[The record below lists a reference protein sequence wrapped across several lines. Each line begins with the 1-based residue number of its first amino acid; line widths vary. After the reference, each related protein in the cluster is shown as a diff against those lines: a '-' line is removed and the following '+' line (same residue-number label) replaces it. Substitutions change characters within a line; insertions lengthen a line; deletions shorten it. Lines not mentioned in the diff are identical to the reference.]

1 MWRCAA
7 APATARGS
15 GSGATAARAAA
26 AAPPGRRSGPSRAGA
41 CALVRRTS
49 QVVAAATDGGG
60 AAAAQAELLR
70 GAASDDEQQRGAA
83 AAIPPHWEQQ
93 IRTAPLGRR
102 RVLQR
107 YVRAVTAIN
116 ALEPGLRALSD
127 AQLAAQT
134 LRFRDALSRNTH
146 RLAAA
151 LDELLPEAFATVR
164 EASRRVLGLRHYDSQ
179 LVGGMVL
186 HEGQVAEMA
195 TGEGKTLVA
204 VLAAYLNALPSTLA
218 NPPALPGAGAGAADA
233 ARGGGPRRRAGG
245 VHVITVNDYLAA
257 RDAEWM
263 GKIYRFLGLTVGA
276 VQSSSPADAAR
287 GAYAC
292 HVTYVTGQEL
302 CFNYLKDN
310 TAHSAAELMLP
321 DALGF
326 AIVDEADSILI
337 DESRNPMIISQ
348 PRGDTCALVA
358 TVDQAVRRLWG
369 RITRAVDAAAAR
381 QPARPR
387 AAVEAEVKARYLVLD
402 AKQRSLS
409 LSQEGM
415 ALLFVLLSEQPGVA
429 FRAAAREGR
438 APTIMDLWED
448 DVPWGNMAI
457 TALKAYQ
464 YFAAGVQYIVRGG
477 GVVIVDE
484 STGRVR
490 PISRYSGG
498 LHQALEAKEGVEVR
512 PDSHATASI
521 TFQVFFR
528 FYAKLAGMTGTA
540 RSAAAEFYEIYGL
553 RVVPI
558 PTNKPPRR
566 ADLPLRLYYTETDKL
581 AYMVSVVESCWA
593 EGRPVLIG
601 TSSVNESEAVL
612 DVLQGW
618 CRPAFRQLAARVQL
632 LNAKPENV
640 RLEAQVVAQAG
651 LPAAVTI
658 ATNMAGRGTDI
669 ILGGNPEGL
678 TRMGLLRMVYRR
690 LLPRLAPCR
699 VDAAG
704 GAEAR
709 AASCELD
716 ALCPALPL
724 DVFAA
729 YDAAAVAD
737 IQPRSAAQAAAGLPR
752 ELHLALLAAMM
763 LAELGGAGL
772 QQDGVSHDD
781 LRQLASAALSAADVV
796 RRTTL
801 RGLRESH
808 GHAKLQELDF
818 SSVVA
823 PRAEAVFDELQHT
836 LAALYMGRTASLAGA
851 TPEEDGADGAPRGGS
866 SPAGGPL
873 GRLGPALEQLQV
885 FGSKAA
891 LLLWL
896 WFDQQCE
903 AMAEQVVAAGGLL
916 VLGTSLQEGE
926 RIELQLRGRAG
937 RQGDPGTTQLLFD
950 VSDPLI
956 ANFGMQTF
964 QQLAGS
970 LLSSGQLAPYQESVV
985 VDLLHREVQKG
996 LENQWQMA
1004 RLETKKYDEVLEAY
1018 RRNLYSLRR
1027 LILTG
1032 DGRQRSRVV
1041 NMFIQQ
1047 WADALVAA
1055 LIDPGAGPAAWTR
1068 ESLDAAAVLSAPPS
1082 AAGAAAAA
1090 AAARAGGAGACG
1102 SAGGSSGGSAMAPQR
1117 VSPLA
1122 ALMWH
1127 CHRLVNPP
1135 ELLAGGAQVEFRARA
1150 DDDAVAHDAT
1160 ARALFQL
1167 SQAAA
1172 PSSSGV
1178 GGAHRSAAAR
1188 AAPLPLGVAE
1198 VAVLTPQQLQ
1208 QLAAYLTQ
1216 GAPLP
1221 WPEPHLEGG
1230 LSTRLALAAH
1240 AKLFGTPAAAAC
1252 GAGSEAA
1259 AGRGGDVG
1267 VSAPLQLHEQ
1277 AGAAAG
1283 LLGTSQRPP
1292 LRGRHAARA
1301 GVLRNY
1307 LGTALVH
1314 AYELRHLSLRK
1325 LLLSARTAGGG
1336 GGGALLDLDAE
1347 LYLSG
1352 YCRSVMLEWID
1363 ALWSCF
1369 LEDVDKMRHAVGLK
1383 AYSSQQPLD
1392 EFRLEANRAFLVLLD
1407 SYRDAVVGRL
1417 MAPDLSFGLLL
1428 DPGQPPAAAGEA
1440 PGGGGGAVGASSV
1453 AGSPLEHA
1461 ATAAD
1466 DALRAAG
1473 AARGGG

>member
-1 MWRCAA
+1 
-7 APATARGS
+7 
-15 GSGATAARAAA
+15 
-26 AAPPGRRSGPSRAGA
+26 
-41 CALVRRTS
+41 
-49 QVVAAATDGGG
+49 
-60 AAAAQAELLR
+60 
-70 GAASDDEQQRGAA
+70 
-83 AAIPPHWEQQ
+83 
-93 IRTAPLGRR
+93 
-102 RVLQR
+102 
-107 YVRAVTAIN
+107 
-116 ALEPGLRALSD
+116 
-127 AQLAAQT
+127 
-134 LRFRDALSRNTH
+134 
-146 RLAAA
+146 
-151 LDELLPEAFATVR
+151 
-164 EASRRVLGLRHYDSQ
+164 
-179 LVGGMVL
+179 
-186 HEGQVAEMA
+186 
-195 TGEGKTLVA
+195 
-204 VLAAYLNALPSTLA
+204 
-218 NPPALPGAGAGAADA
+218 
-233 ARGGGPRRRAGG
+233 
-245 VHVITVNDYLAA
+245 
-257 RDAEWM
+257 
-263 GKIYRFLGLTVGA
+263 
-276 VQSSSPADAAR
+276 
-287 GAYAC
+287 
-292 HVTYVTGQEL
+292 
-302 CFNYLKDN
+302 
-310 TAHSAAELMLP
+310 MLP

-369 RITRAVDAAAAR
+369 RITRAVEAAAAR
-381 QPARPR
+381 QPAQPR

-402 AKQRSLS
+402 TKQRSLS

-438 APTIMDLWED
+438 APTVMDLWED
-448 DVPWGNMAI
+448 DVPWGNMAV

-498 LHQALEAKEGVEVR
+498 LHQALEAKEGVEARQPRHRERHV
-512 PDSHATASI
+512 PAVL
-521 TFQVFFR
+521 QVG

-566 ADLPLRLYYTETDKL
+566 TDLPLRLYYTGTDKL
-581 AYMVSVVESCWA
+581 AYVVSVVESCWA

-618 CRPAFRQLAARVQL
+618 CRPPFRQLAARVQL

-678 TRMGLLRMVYRR
+678 TRMGLLRMVYRH
-690 LLPRLAPCR
+690 
-699 VDAAG
+699 
-704 GAEAR
+704 AR
-709 AASCELD
+709 AGAS
-716 ALCPALPL
+716 
-724 DVFAA
+724 
-729 YDAAAVAD
+729 
-737 IQPRSAAQAAAGLPR
+737 QRGTGGLPR

-772 QQDGVSHDD
+772 QLDGVSHDD

-801 RGLRESH
+801 RRLRESH

-851 TPEEDGADGAPRGGS
+851 TPEEDGADSAPRGGS
-866 SPAGGPL
+866 SPAAGPL

-903 AMAEQVVAAGGLL
+903 AMAEKVVAAGGLL

-926 RIELQLRGRAG
+926 RIEQQLRGRAG

-1041 NMFIQQ
+1041 HMFIQQ

-1055 LIDPGAGPAAWTR
+1055 LIDPSAGPAAWTR
-1068 ESLDAAAVLSAPPS
+1068 ESLDAAAVLSAPPGT
-1082 AAGAAAAA
+1082 AGAAAAA

-1102 SAGGSSGGSAMAPQR
+1102 SAGGSSGGSAAVPQR

-1135 ELLAGGAQVEFRARA
+1135 GLLAGGAQVEFRALSS
-1150 DDDAVAHDAT
+1150 DGVAVRDTT
-1160 ARALFQL
+1160 ARALLQL

-1172 PSSSGV
+1172 PPSSG
-1178 GGAHRSAAAR
+1178 GGRSAPAR
-1188 AAPLPLGVAE
+1188 ATSLPLGVAE

-1221 WPEPHLEGG
+1221 WPAPHFEAG

-1240 AKLFGTPAAAAC
+1240 AKLFGTPAAATC

-1259 AGRGGDVG
+1259 ARGGG
-1267 VSAPLQLHEQ
+1267 ASAPLQLRER

-1292 LRGRHAARA
+1292 LRGRHAARV

-1314 AYELRHLSLRK
+1314 AYELRHLTLRK
-1325 LLLSARTAGGG
+1325 LLLSAGAARATTSRSALPDRRRWRGARRRLRGPASGFTSTPAGEEHGPVTAAKIATWHRKGHFSDGVQVRCRSPWFAAGGLVK
-1336 GGGALLDLDAE
+1336 ALE
-1347 LYLSG
+1347 
-1352 YCRSVMLEWID
+1352 E
-1363 ALWSCF
+1363 
-1369 LEDVDKMRHAVGLK
+1369 
-1383 AYSSQQPLD
+1383 
-1392 EFRLEANRAFLVLLD
+1392 
-1407 SYRDAVVGRL
+1407 
-1417 MAPDLSFGLLL
+1417 APDDGT
-1428 DPGQPPAAAGEA
+1428 P
-1440 PGGGGGAVGASSV
+1440 
-1453 AGSPLEHA
+1453 
-1461 ATAAD
+1461 TAAD
-1466 DALRAAG
+1466 AP
-1473 AARGGG
+1473 ARGPVTPVAVASQRAEQFIDRFCEVDTESVGHVLCKKAEELDAAAIVMASHNKDRVAEFFLGSVSQYCTHHSKRPVVIAPAK